1 MSPPRRELT
10 PAERLDWLRLIR
22 SENVGP
28 VTVRHLLRRF
38 GSAAAALAALP
49 DLARRGGRAQ
59 PLKVHPRAAAER
71 ELAELERLGGRLIAL
86 TEPDYPQPLAALD
99 DGPPVIAV
107 LGQVQLLSR
116 PAVAI
121 VGARNASANGR
132 LIAGR
137 IARDIG
143 VAGYVVVSGLA
154 RGIDAAAHEAAL
166 DTGTVAVVAGGIDV
180 IYPSENETLYRAI
193 AARGAVLAELPPGT
207 VPQARHFPRRNR
219 LISGLSHGVVVVEAA
234 LRSGSLITARFALE
248 QGREVFAV
256 PGSPLDPR
264 SAGANGLIREGA
276 TLVES
281 AADVLSG
288 LSALRPPLSGG
299 EELKFAATPAS
310 DAAEQDVVA
319 VRPLLLELLSP
330 EPVAVDELLRACPF
344 SPAAVQTAL
353 LELEL
358 AGRVARHPGNRVSL
372 LAAGMPVAS
381 SRPHIGS
388 ADGKS

>member
-1 MSPPRRELT
+1 MSLPRRDLT
-10 PAERLDWLRLIR
+10 PSERLDWLRLIR

-28 VTVRHLLRRF
+28 VTFRHLLRRF
-38 GSAAAALAALP
+38 GSAGAALAALP

-71 ELAELERLGGRLIAL
+71 ELAELERLSGRLIGF
-86 TEPDYPQPLAALD
+86 TEPDFPAPLAAVD
-99 DGPPVIAV
+99 DSPPLLAM
-107 LGQVQLLSR
+107 LGQPQVLTR
-116 PAVAI
+116 PTVAI

-132 LIAGR
+132 LIAGTL
-137 IARDIG
+137 AREIG
-143 VAGYVVVSGLA
+143 AAGYSIASGLA
-154 RGIDAAAHEAAL
+154 RGIDSAAHEAAL

-180 IYPSENETLYRAI
+180 IYPPENEALYRAI
-193 AARGAVLAELPPGT
+193 AARGAVVAEMPIGT

-219 LISGLSHGVVVVEAA
+219 LISGLSLGVVVVEAA

-276 TLVES
+276 LLVES
-281 AADVLSG
+281 AADVIAA
-288 LSALRPPLSGG
+288 LSAQKPPLSTR
-299 EELKFAATPAS
+299 EELKFTPAP
-310 DAAEQDVVA
+310 AADPAEREVA
-319 VRPLLLELLSP
+319 AARPVLLELLSP

-358 AGRVARHPGNRVSL
+358 AGRLARHPGNRVSL
-372 LAAGMPVAS
+372 LAEGMPAL
-381 SRPHIGS
+381 
-388 ADGKS
+388 A